1 MPDSIAQS
9 LIADL
14 KQEDA
19 LTRAVLG
26 AVPSDKLD
34 WQPHEK
40 SMTLRTLASHIAE
53 TPNWLGS
60 MMDDV
65 FDFGAMMADYKP
77 FAAADQAELLSVFD
91 DNLAGAL
98 ALLEDKDDDFMTG
111 VWKGVKGDKV
121 LMAGPRAAM
130 TRSILVHHTS
140 HHRGQLTVYLRLLDV
155 PVPPTYGPTADFPS
169 EDDWE

>member
-1 MPDSIAQS
+1 MSNSIAQS

-14 KQEDA
+14 QQEGTY
-19 LTRAVLG
+19 TRAILA

-40 SMTLRTLASHIAE
+40 SMSLGALASHIAE
-53 TPNWLGS
+53 TPSWLGS

-65 FDFGAMMADYKP
+65 FDFGAMMADYQP
-77 FAAADQAELLSVFD
+77 FAAADQAELLSAFD
-91 DNLAGAL
+91 ENLAGAV
-98 ALLEDKDDDFMTG
+98 ALLEDKDDEFMVG
-111 VWKGVKGDKV
+111 IWRGVKGDKE
-121 LMAGPRAAM
+121 LMAGPRGAVA
-130 TRSILVHHTS
+130 RGILVNHTS

-169 EDDWE
+169 EDWE